1 MPDPGAPTVLVVED
15 DPQVRN
21 LLERLVD
28 AAGYGVLSAG
38 SGAEALAALAAPG
51 AEVDLLLT
59 DLGLGD
65 LHGGELARRAVELAP
80 GLPVVYSSGYER
92 APPVRG
98 GMPAGD
104 GFLRKPYGAEDLK
117 RVLDSVL
124 ARG

>member
-1 MPDPGAPTVLVVED
+1 MLVVED
-15 DPQVRN
+15 DPHVRT

-28 AAGYGVLSAG
+28 AAGYGVRSAA
-38 SGAEALAALAAPG
+38 SGAEALAVLSAPG

-65 LHGGELARRAVELAP
+65 LDGRELARQALELAP
-80 GLPVVYSSGYER
+80 GLPVVYSSGHGS
-92 APPVRG
+92 ASSVAG

-104 GFLRKPYGAEDLK
+104 GFLRKPYGVEDLK

>member
-1 MPDPGAPTVLVVED
+1 MLVVED
-15 DPQVRN
+15 DPHVRT

-28 AAGYGVLSAG
+28 AAGYGVRSAA
-38 SGAEALAALAAPG
+38 SGAEALAVLSAPG

-65 LHGGELARRAVELAP
+65 LDGRELARQALELAP
-80 GLPVVYSSGYER
+80 GLPVVYSSGHGS
-92 APPVRG
+92 ASPVAG

-104 GFLRKPYGAEDLK
+104 GFLRKPYGVEDLK

>member
-15 DPQVRN
+15 DPHVRL
-21 LLERLVD
+21 LLERLVSG
-28 AAGYGVLSAG
+28 AGYGVLSAG
-38 SGAEALAALAAPG
+38 SGADALAALGAPG

-65 LHGGELARRAVELAP
+65 LHGGELARRALELVP
-80 GLPVVYSSGYER
+80 GLPVVYSSGHGSG
-92 APPVRG
+92 PPLGG

-124 ARG
+124 ERG